1 MMKTLGPVAPCGSAT
16 IDGVNLYYTSAHMHP
31 PFFPPF
37 PVCMHMCKCTH
48 APCIPMC
55 MYTHM
60 ENECTLLLG
69 DHQVSWEQSCPWLCS
84 TDIPPWF
91 VLLVQSCPSLLQQYI
106 HLGMASLGLWVRV
119 LQCIDWLCS
128 IVHSVASSSLCYLYT
143 CIYVDSTKVIANL
156 LSAHMHKLSVTAI
169 F

>member
-1 MMKTLGPVAPCGSAT
+1 MIVKSAVLPGITVVLYSATNQSCQVYRTRQMDQPDKDNSYEDMNCKCLSHTQHIQKALMMKTLGPVAPCGSAT

-69 DHQVSWEQSCPWLCS
+69 DHQVS
-84 TDIPPWF
+84 
-91 VLLVQSCPSLLQQYI
+91 
-106 HLGMASLGLWVRV
+106 
-119 LQCIDWLCS
+119 
-128 IVHSVASSSLCYLYT
+128 
-143 CIYVDSTKVIANL
+143 
-156 LSAHMHKLSVTAI
+156 
-169 F
+169 